1 MAEVVGGEGESLSQ
15 WVEECK
21 SMRLLRVAACKSS
34 KRANTGDSLYNLNAL
49 NDKFIPTCVD
59 NWESKTTKDWKE
71 MNWKNWMMMFSK
83 ACKLLFLRVHASPEF
98 RHPSLQVPHASI

>member
-1 MAEVVGGEGESLSQ
+1 
-15 WVEECK
+15 
-21 SMRLLRVAACKSS
+21 MRVACKSS

-49 NDKFIPTCVD
+49 NDQFIPTCVD

-71 MNWKNWMMMFSK
+71 MNWKNWMMMLAK

-98 RHPSLQVPHASI
+98 RAGLCQINVFCDSVFRLRANKVWGEPENPHS